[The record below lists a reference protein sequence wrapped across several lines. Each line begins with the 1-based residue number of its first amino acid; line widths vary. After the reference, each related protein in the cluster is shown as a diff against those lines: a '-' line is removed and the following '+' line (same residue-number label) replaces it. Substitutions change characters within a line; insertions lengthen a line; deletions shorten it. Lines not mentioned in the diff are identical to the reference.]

1 MPSFYFE
8 QVLQTALNGIDQ
20 NVTGPVLRLA
30 GAILILSLLYAVY
43 EAYSNGGDVRAL
55 GVAGVKYLV
64 LGLVFLNYQQAF
76 RSVNG
81 MFNGVADFIYNTNGI
96 GDVVQNWLNSVSAY
110 VGQEGLSSFWTLVTG
125 AISGLLDMLLIL
137 AGLIILPVSYA
148 LFTLAYAMYGSIL
161 YIIGPFVLALWP
173 SRAMGQLS
181 RTYFVNLMIF
191 QSWGLLYAIL
201 QVLMTALQMNSVN
214 AVLGGNGVLNAF
226 VGSSQMVLLGAVSV
240 LFSIAIALIPFM
252 ASRLV
257 RGEIGN
263 TVFALAAV
271 ANRAARSI
279 LSSSSASQIAAAGPP
294 PGMSDRDAG
303 GGGQGVAGGS
313 RGGGAGGAGGGLLAE
328 SKPPTPPSSSV
339 TAGSTAPA
347 GEVGGS
353 RGRLCRLMV
362 ARGDNERP
370 MGQTVEMA

>member
-30 GAILILSLLYAVY
+30 GVILILSLLYAVY

-110 VGQEGLSSFWTLVTG
+110 VGQQGLSSFWTLVTG
-125 AISGLLDMLLIL
+125 AMSGLLDMLLIL
-137 AGLIILPVSYA
+137 AGLIILPVSYT

-226 VGSSQMVLLGAVSV
+226 VGSSQMVLLGAVSI

-257 RGEIGN
+257 RGDIGN

-279 LSSSSASQIAAAGPP
+279 LSSSSAPHIAAAGPP

-303 GGGQGVAGGS
+303 GGGQGAAGGS
-313 RGGGAGGAGGGLLAE
+313 KGGGAGGAGGGSLAE

-339 TAGSTAPA
+339 TACSAGSA
-347 GEVGGS
+347 GEVGGA
-353 RGRLCRLMV
+353 GAV
-362 ARGDNERP
+362 FAG
-370 MGQTVEMA
+370 

>member
-30 GAILILSLLYAVY
+30 GVILILSLLYAVY

-55 GVAGVKYLV
+55 GVAGIKYLV

-81 MFNGVADFIYNTNGI
+81 MFNSVADFIYNTNGI

-110 VGQEGLSSFWTLVTG
+110 MGQQGLSSFWTLVTG

-137 AGLIILPVSYA
+137 AGLIILPVSYT

-201 QVLMTALQMNSVN
+201 QVLMTALQLNSVS
-214 AVLGGNGVLNAF
+214 AVLGANGVLNAF

-240 LFSIAIALIPFM
+240 LFSIAIALIPFI

-257 RGEIGN
+257 RGEVGY

-271 ANRAARSI
+271 ANRTARSI
-279 LSSSSASQIAAAGPP
+279 LSSSSASHAAAAGPP
-294 PGMSDRDAG
+294 QAMSDSGSPA
-303 GGGQGVAGGS
+303 GGGQGVAGGL
-313 RGGGAGGAGGGLLAE
+313 RGGSSGGAGGGLLAE
-328 SKPPTPPSSSV
+328 SRPPTPPSSSV
-339 TAGSTAPA
+339 TTGGAGSAS
-347 GEVGGS
+347 GVGGA
-353 RGRLCRLMV
+353 GAV
-362 ARGDNERP
+362 FAG
-370 MGQTVEMA
+370 

>member
-30 GAILILSLLYAVY
+30 GVILILSLLYAVY

-55 GVAGVKYLV
+55 GVAGIKYLV

-81 MFNGVADFIYNTNGI
+81 MFNSVADFIYNTNGI

-110 VGQEGLSSFWTLVTG
+110 MGQQGLSSFWTLVTG
-125 AISGLLDMLLIL
+125 AIAGLLDMLLIL
-137 AGLIILPVSYA
+137 AGLIILPVSYT

-201 QVLMTALQMNSVN
+201 QVLMTALQLNSVS
-214 AVLGGNGVLNAF
+214 AVLGANGVLNAF

-240 LFSIAIALIPFM
+240 LFSIAIALIPFI

-257 RGEIGN
+257 RGEVGN

-271 ANRAARSI
+271 ANRTARSI
-279 LSSSSASQIAAAGPP
+279 LSSSSASHAAAAGPP
-294 PGMSDRDAG
+294 QAMSDSGSPA
-303 GGGQGVAGGS
+303 GGGQGVAGGL
-313 RGGGAGGAGGGLLAE
+313 RGGSSGGAGGGLLAE
-328 SKPPTPPSSSV
+328 SRPPTPPSSSV
-339 TAGSTAPA
+339 TTGSAGSAS
-347 GEVGGS
+347 GVGGA
-353 RGRLCRLMV
+353 GAV
-362 ARGDNERP
+362 FAG
-370 MGQTVEMA
+370 

>member
-30 GAILILSLLYAVY
+30 GVILILSLLYAVY

-64 LGLVFLNYQQAF
+64 LGLVFINYQQAF

-110 VGQEGLSSFWTLVTG
+110 VGQQGLSSFWTLVTG
-125 AISGLLDMLLIL
+125 AMSGLLDMLLIL
-137 AGLIILPVSYA
+137 AGLIILPVSYT

-226 VGSSQMVLLGAVSV
+226 VGSSQMVLLGAVSI

-257 RGEIGN
+257 RGEVGS
-263 TVFALAAV
+263 TVSAIISGAGLYANAA
-271 ANRAARSI
+271 AKTFLNSGR
-279 LSSSSASQIAAAGPP
+279 ASQAAGAGPP
-294 PGMSDRDAG
+294 PELSDHDAG
-303 GGGQGVAGGS
+303 GGGQGASAAS
-313 RGGGAGGAGGGLLAE
+313 RGSGAGGAGGGLLAE
-328 SKPPTPPSSSV
+328 SKPPTPPISSV
-339 TAGSTAPA
+339 TAGSAGSA
-347 GEVGGS
+347 GEVGGA
-353 RGRLCRLMV
+353 GAV
-362 ARGDNERP
+362 FAG
-370 MGQTVEMA
+370 